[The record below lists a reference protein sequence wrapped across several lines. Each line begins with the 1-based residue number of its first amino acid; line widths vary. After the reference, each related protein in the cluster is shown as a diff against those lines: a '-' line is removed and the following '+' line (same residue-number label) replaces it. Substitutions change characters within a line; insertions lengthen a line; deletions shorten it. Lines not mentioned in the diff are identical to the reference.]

1 MFKSVEMVDCSFWNV
16 MMAIWKTVMVATKT
30 VEYNTDTL
38 VEMVLRPH
46 HQTVVITGA
55 LLLPS
60 IKH

>member
-1 MFKSVEMVDCSFWNV
+1 MVYCSFWNV